1 AILHGIMHKEGE
13 GEIEVSIVDCDKHLE
28 IDVKDNGV
36 GRKAAALLNLDKN
49 RPHNSFGIEVTQA
62 RLAALKPDAETAS
75 GIVIEDI
82 EENGRA
88 AGTLVKIFIPQ

>member
-1 AILHGIMHKEGE
+1 MHKDGE
-13 GEIEVSIVDCDKHLE
+13 GEIEISIFDFDNHLE
-28 IDVKDNGV
+28 IEVKDNGV
-36 GRKAAALLNLDKN
+36 GRKAAAMLNLDKN

-62 RLAALKPDAETAS
+62 RLAALKPDMETPS

-82 EENGRA
+82 EENGAA